1 MAPSGLA
8 IGVIPLADVGNCGY
22 LTEGFCQGARG
33 EASWVEAMVLMV
45 LMGTDGCVAGVLTWL
60 PMVLEPNLA

>member
-22 LTEGFCQGARG
+22 LTEVFFQSPRG
-33 EASWVEAMVLMV
+33 EASWVEAMV
-45 LMGTDGCVAGVLTWL
+45 LMGTDGCVAGVLT
-60 PMVLEPNLA
+60 